1 MCIQT
6 TIQNKIAELT
16 NDGEDIAA
24 VLADILR
31 GADPTVMT
39 CHRLEAAKILT
50 KYGTAQLDN
59 ITPITSAKPVGA
71 TLVVAHS
78 DEVSAH
84 SDSDSDEVVTR
95 SDESEGD
102 AQNNHIHPV
111 DSTTV
116 RPEPILSA
124 AEGPVEGQELQATP
138 TVRPEPVEGHARQAT
153 PTLRDIVS
161 FPVARYIRERTNDGE
176 TLINALC
183 YIMEGGHYSPDPF
196 TGHPRPT
203 VAPREKIAAAKEL
216 MRRAFGEY
224 SPPRRASS
232 TPVRPELVEGQ
243 DAHFELDPGDPVNSA
258 IAQLVRD
265 YTDNGV
271 QAAELLIQVI
281 ESEPSGSEWK
291 SSHRLIAAKELFHRA
306 YDLNYEAVTWQDYED
321 YLHASE
327 EYNKAYEIARAR
339 RKAETTAILNEYYAA
354 QAAGDEDAMAA
365 AEKKYRAYLR
375 AERGEKEEEPE
386 YPGYG
391 PSDPDPTPKYPLRAP
406 KRNRSRK
413 NGRHTAASTTHT
425 PKLTIPLHNRSP

>member
-16 NDGEDIAA
+16 NDGEDIAMC
-24 VLADILR
+24 LADILR
-31 GADPTVMT
+31 GADPTVLT

-59 ITPITSAKPVGA
+59 ITPITSAQPTPA
-71 TLVVAHS
+71 T
-78 DEVSAH
+78 
-84 SDSDSDEVVTR
+84 
-95 SDESEGD
+95 
-102 AQNNHIHPV
+102 
-111 DSTTV
+111 
-116 RPEPILSA
+116 
-124 AEGPVEGQELQATP
+124 
-138 TVRPEPVEGHARQAT
+138 TVRPEPVEGRERKVGRARQAT

-232 TPVRPELVEGQ
+232 EFEP
-243 DAHFELDPGDPVNSA
+243 DAELDGGDPVNSA

-291 SSHRLIAAKELFHRA
+291 SNHRLIAAKELFHRA

-406 KRNRSRK
+406 KHNRSRK

-425 PKLTIPLHNRSP
+425 PKLTIPLNDGEAPDT

>member
-16 NDGEDIAA
+16 NDGEDIAI

-50 KYGTAQLDN
+50 KYGTAQPVAKIIPFN
-59 ITPITSAKPVGA
+59 TVNNENTPSPSTGEDRDGGES
-71 TLVVAHS
+71 S
-78 DEVSAH
+78 DH
-84 SDSDSDEVVTR
+84 
-95 SDESEGD
+95 
-102 AQNNHIHPV
+102 
-111 DSTTV
+111 
-116 RPEPILSA
+116 PEPVLSA
-124 AEGPVEGQELQATP
+124 AEDNNNTPSPLTGEGRDGGENPPHPV
-138 TVRPEPVEGHARQAT
+138 RSR
-153 PTLRDIVS
+153 PTLRDIVA
-161 FPVARYIRERTNDGE
+161 FPVARHIRERTNNGE
-176 TLINALC
+176 TLIRTLC
-183 YIMEGGHYSPDPF
+183 YIMEGGHYDPDPF
-196 TGHPRPT
+196 TGHPKPT

-224 SPPRRASS
+224 SPPRRAS
-232 TPVRPELVEGQ
+232 VEFEP
-243 DAHFELDPGDPVNSA
+243 DAELDPGDPVNSA

-265 YTDNGV
+265 HTDNGV
-271 QAAELLIQVI
+271 EAAELLIQVI
-281 ESEPSGSEWK
+281 ESEPHGSEWN

-306 YDLNYEAVTWQDYED
+306 YDLNYDAVTWQDFED
-321 YLHASE
+321 YLRASE
-327 EYNKAYEIARAR
+327 EYNEAYDIAQAR
-339 RKAETTAILNEYYAA
+339 RKTELSAIMKEYTDAY
-354 QAAGDEDAMAA
+354 AAGDEEAKAA

>member
-31 GADPTVMT
+31 GADPTVLT

-50 KYGTAQLDN
+50 KYGTAQPGGKIIPFNTTNDEN
-59 ITPITSAKPVGA
+59 TPSPSADDRRG
-71 TLVVAHS
+71 
-78 DEVSAH
+78 
-84 SDSDSDEVVTR
+84 
-95 SDESEGD
+95 
-102 AQNNHIHPV
+102 
-111 DSTTV
+111 V
-116 RPEPILSA
+116 RPDALIQV
-124 AEGPVEGQELQATP
+124 AEGPVEGRQDDEQTQNP
-138 TVRPEPVEGHARQAT
+138 PHPVHPVRSR

-224 SPPRRASS
+224 SPPRRAST

-365 AEKKYRAYLR
+365 AEKKYRSYLR
-375 AERGEKEEEPE
+375 AERGEKEEEQE

-413 NGRHTAASTTHT
+413 NGRHTAATTTHT